1 MTLSQLLSSILVQ
14 FVTFN
19 FLPFLYQF
27 TVGLGDAFE
36 THLITFSVPSFIV
49 FSPLNDSMLGGVLAI
64 KRGRLSLTS
73 IYNKQMC

>member
-1 MTLSQLLSSILVQ
+1 MTLSQLLSSILEQ

-27 TVGLGDAFE
+27 TVGLGDAFA

-49 FSPLNDSMLGGVLAI
+49 FSPLKDSMVGGFIAI
-64 KRGRLSLTS
+64 KKARLS
-73 IYNKQMC
+73 